1 MRRGWILATMMMLL
15 AVITTV
21 VDTPSAKAGSA
32 SFAAVEDT
40 YTSQASPTT
49 AHGSAAELRASAAS
63 VERHAYVKFVVQ
75 GLPADVQSMTATL
88 RLWAQDS
95 TPATVAVYQV
105 PSSWSEETLVWN
117 NQPALGATLGT
128 KRGVKKNRY
137 NDFAIA
143 GITGDGSYGLAIT
156 QRSSSS
162 TTFHSS
168 EATLNPPQ
176 LLLSWNDPSNTTE
189 SSTTVSTTTST
200 TADQTAT
207 SASSTTATT
216 VSPSPSPSLSTT
228 TTTSGSLSGL
238 SPYAT
243 AETQAF
249 PTGGTFDGG
258 DVADDSAI
266 WVNPAD
272 PAHSAVIADN
282 KDPTTGGI
290 AVFDLAGKLVQFR
303 PDGQIGN
310 VDLRQGFPLGGR
322 SVVLVGANNRSNNTI
337 GFWTLDPATRQL
349 TPVAA
354 PDISTLSP
362 NYGFCMYRSPSSGK
376 VYAFVSQA
384 GGGQLEQYEL
394 FDNGGRVDASKVRAL
409 DVGSQS
415 EGCVADDDLGYLY
428 VGEEDIGIWK
438 YDAEPTTGATRIQVD
453 RVGGGRLV
461 ADVEG
466 LTLAYGANGTGYLL
480 ASSQG
485 DSTIAVYARTGGNP
499 FVKRF
504 SIAANG
510 GIDAVSDTDGIDVT
524 SANAG
529 PGFARGLL
537 VAHDAAN
544 SGASTS
550 NLKYVPLE
558 QILDLTPPST

>member
-1 MRRGWILATMMMLL
+1 MRPGWLLAALVMLL
-15 AVITTV
+15 VVVTAVAC
-21 VDTPSAKAGSA
+21 TPSAKAGSA
-32 SFAAVEDT
+32 TFAAVEDT
-40 YTSQASPTT
+40 YASQASPTT

-63 VERHAYVKFVVQ
+63 TQRNTYVKFVVS
-75 GLPADVQSMTATL
+75 GLPADVHNLTTTL

-95 TPATVAVYQV
+95 TPATFAVHQV
-105 PSSWSEETLVWN
+105 PSTWSEDSLAWN
-117 NQPALGATLGT
+117 NQPPLGATLGT
-128 KRGVKKNRY
+128 KRGIKKNRY
-137 NDFAIA
+137 NDFSIA
-143 GITGDGSYGLAIT
+143 GITGDGSYALAIIKN
-156 QRSSSS
+156 SSSS
-162 TTFHSS
+162 TSFHSS
-168 EATLNPPQ
+168 EATSNPPQ
-176 LLLSWNDPSNTTE
+176 LLLTWNDPSSTTP
-189 SSTTVSTTTST
+189 SSTTLSTTTSPES
-200 TADQTAT
+200 T
-207 SASSTTATT
+207 SASASI
-216 VSPSPSPSLSTT
+216 STT
-228 TTTSGSLSGL
+228 TTTSGSLSGQ

-243 AETQAF
+243 VETEAF

-266 WVNPAD
+266 WVNPSD

-282 KDPTTGGI
+282 KDPTAGGI
-290 AVFDLAGKLVQFR
+290 AVFDLAGRLLQFR
-303 PDGQIGN
+303 QDGQIGN
-310 VDLRQGFPLGGR
+310 VDLRRDVPLGGR
-322 SVVLVGANNRSNNTI
+322 RVVLVGANNRTTNTL

-354 PDISTLSP
+354 RELTTVAP
-362 NYGFCMYRSPSSGK
+362 NYGFCLYQSPHSGK

-394 FDNGGRVDASKVRAL
+394 FDNGGRVDARRVRAL

-415 EGCVADDDLGYLY
+415 EGCVADDDLGQLY
-428 VGEEDIGIWK
+428 VAEEDVGIWK
-438 YDAEPTTGATRIQVD
+438 YSAEPTAGAARSQVD
-453 RVGGGRLV
+453 RVGGGQLV

-485 DSTIAVYARTGGNP
+485 DSAIAVYQRVGGNA

-504 SIAANG
+504 SIAGNG
-510 GIDAVSDTDGIDVT
+510 GIDAVSDTDGLDVT

-529 PGFARGLL
+529 SGFAHGLV

-544 SGASTS
+544 SAASTS

-558 QILDLTPPST
+558 QILDLAPPST